1 MEENQILTQE
11 TMLEKNNEYF
21 KERDKNIN
29 QNKINMV
36 KAITNLTQVTNMVFL
51 WSTNNNDNIEVL
63 IQALKTKDDEIG
75 NDATIN
81 D

>member
-1 MEENQILTQE
+1 
-11 TMLEKNNEYF
+11 MLEKNSEYF

-29 QNKINMV
+29 QNKIDMV

-51 WSTNNNDNIEVL
+51 WITNNNDNIKVL
-63 IQALKTKDDEIG
+63 IQVPKTKDDEIG
-75 NDATIN
+75 NDVTIN